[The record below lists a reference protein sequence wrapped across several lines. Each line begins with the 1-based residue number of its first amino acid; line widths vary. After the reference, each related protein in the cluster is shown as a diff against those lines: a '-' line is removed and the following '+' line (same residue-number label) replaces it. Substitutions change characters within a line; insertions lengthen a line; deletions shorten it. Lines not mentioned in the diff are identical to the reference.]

1 MSESSLNYC
10 AALIFAL
17 ALIHTFATSWFLG
30 MAEKSKHHAGLWHLL
45 GEVEVVFGFWAFVW
59 VSLYAL
65 LSNFQTSLAY
75 LDGLNFTEPLFVFVV
90 VVIAATKPILVAVQ
104 GVVQTCARWI
114 AKVTPLTEIH
124 CQYFLC
130 LALLPLLGSLI
141 TEPAAMTIAALMLRD
156 GFYRY
161 ELSQRFRY
169 LTLATL
175 FVNISIGGV
184 LTSFAAPPVLMVA
197 STWNWDSAFMF
208 HQFGWKAAIAV
219 VVNALMI
226 SLYLRK
232 ELTQL
237 ASQTSEINSAATSR
251 VPYSLV
257 LVHFLF
263 LAATVWFAHYPV
275 LFLGL
280 FLFFLGLTEA
290 YPQFQQRLM
299 LREALLV
306 AFFLAGLV
314 VLGGMQKWWLQPL
327 LAGMQPWALFTGG
340 AALTAVTDN
349 AALTYLGSLVP
360 GLSAEAKYALVA
372 GAVTGGGLTLVANAP
387 NPAGYALLKD
397 SFPQQAVSP
406 WYLFL
411 AALGPTIYA
420 GLCFMLL

>member
-1 MSESSLNYC
+1 MTQQGLNYC

-17 ALIHTFATSWFLG
+17 ALIHTFATSWFLS

-59 VSLYAL
+59 ITLYAV
-65 LSNFQTSLAY
+65 LSNFQTSLSY

-104 GVVQTCARWI
+104 SSVQVCAKTLARLS
-114 AKVTPLTEIH
+114 PLTEIH
-124 CQYFLC
+124 AQYFLC

-161 ELSQRFRY
+161 ELTQRFRY

-175 FVNISIGGV
+175 FVNISIGGM

-208 HQFGWKAAIAV
+208 NHFGWKAAIAV
-219 VVNALMI
+219 VVNALLV

-232 ELTQL
+232 ELSKL
-237 ASQTSEINSAATSR
+237 AQQVTPVNQQDEAK
-251 VPYSLV
+251 VPFSLV

-280 FLFFLGLTEA
+280 FLFFLGMTEA

-314 VLGGMQKWWLQPL
+314 VLGGMQKWWLQPM
-327 LAGMQPWALFTGG
+327 LAGMQPWALFSGG
-340 AALTAVTDN
+340 AALTAITDN

-372 GAVTGGGLTLVANAP
+372 GAVTGGGLTLIANAP

-406 WYLFL
+406 LYLFL
-411 AALGPTIYA
+411 SALLPTLYA